1 MLNSVL
7 LKNMLPKLK
16 RLSVMAAVWLMKP
29 SVWLCGKCWFVLQ
42 EEKPANKENEAKTL
56 DKPQGKSSLIWGNI

>member
-1 MLNSVL
+1 
-7 LKNMLPKLK
+7 
-16 RLSVMAAVWLMKP
+16 MAAVWLMKP

-42 EEKPANKENEAKTL
+42 EEKPADKENEAKPV